1 MRSNL
6 HTTRSTPRGRQR
18 GQALAEFTIAAAFV
32 LIPLFLMI
40 PLLGKF
46 MDMKATTIQAARYAA
61 WERTAWYGNADWAAG
76 QKSDAQIQ
84 SEVQQRFFADSAT
97 TPLRS
102 TDQTL
107 TGAVPARPRWY
118 DHTGAPMLSAYSADA
133 GNGTQTPGMTNV
145 VLSDVHKFVEVI
157 DSVLGTKFKLD
168 MKSLY
173 TSTVSL
179 DAANT
184 PAIRLATGAD
194 KSGFTAPNFVMTQV
208 LVTNG
213 WSANG
218 PDFVKKQTE
227 GLAVLSLA
235 QRSPVK
241 EVLHIVQSVLGTFVE
256 ELKPS
261 SLKLGGE
268 LLPDLVPRDRLTAS
282 TAPAPSP
289 GKTAEQ
295 RRKEEADKQNA
306 LAKALTDRVKAKV
319 DALHD
324 AIGTTQNSINTCN
337 AAKQEEFHAN
347 FEDCRSG
354 KLLCTWHS
362 DGRWTCGGLTTPRSN
377 FSCTPK
383 VKPGTSWTPIAD
395 ASVACHAGL
404 DAQIAALQAKLADSD
419 LQLAITKSDDQLAK
433 NPDLVNDTVF
443 MKNRNEAKAAIAA
456 FQAQIDDLQRQII
469 DLRKPKN
476 AL

>member
-1 MRSNL
+1 MRSSL
-6 HTTRSTPRGRQR
+6 HFTQSTQRGRQR

-61 WERTAWYGNADWAAG
+61 WERTVWYGNSDWADG
-76 QKSDAQIQ
+76 QKSNAQIQ

-107 TGAVPARPRWY
+107 TGAVAARPLWY
-118 DHTGAPMLSAYSADA
+118 DHAGASMLSTYSA
-133 GNGTQTPGMTNV
+133 GVGPGTQTPGTMDGF
-145 VLSDVHKFVEVI
+145 LSGAQKIVNTI

-168 MKSLY
+168 MQSQY

-194 KSGFTAPNFVMTQV
+194 KSGFTAPNFVMKQV

-241 EVLHIVQSVLGTFVE
+241 EVMHIVQSVLGTFVE

-268 LLPDLVPRDRLTAS
+268 LLPDLVPPDRVTAS
-282 TAPAPSP
+282 ASPAPPP

-306 LAKALTDRVKAKV
+306 EAKALTDRVTTKV
-319 DALHD
+319 NALHD
-324 AIGTTQNSINTCN
+324 AIGTTQHSINSCS
-337 AAKQEEFHAN
+337 ADKQAEFLAN
-347 FEDCRSG
+347 YQKCDVNPITRE
-354 KLLCTWHS
+354 KTNCTVNKIPP
-362 DGRWTCGGLTTPRSN
+362 GG
-377 FSCTPK
+377 
-383 VKPGTSWTPIAD
+383 PGTSWTPNAD

-404 DAQIAALQAKLADSD
+404 DAQIAELEAKLADPD
-419 LQLAITKSDDQLAK
+419 LQLAITKSDQQLAA
-433 NPDLVNDTVF
+433 NPDLVNDPVF
-443 MKNRNEAKAAIAA
+443 MKNRNAAESKIAA
-456 FQAQIDDLQRQII
+456 FQAQIDDLRKQII
-469 DLRKPKN
+469 ALRRPKN

>member
-1 MRSNL
+1 MRSSL
-6 HTTRSTPRGRQR
+6 RPTQSTQRERQR

-102 TDQTL
+102 SDKTQS
-107 TGAVPARPRWY
+107 GAAVGKPLWH

-133 GNGTQTPGMTNV
+133 GKGTQTPGTMDV

-179 DAANT
+179 NAANT
-184 PAIRLATGAD
+184 PAISLATGAD
-194 KSGFTAPNFVMTQV
+194 TSGFTAPHFVMQQV

-241 EVLHIVQSVLGTFVE
+241 EVMHIVQSVLGTFVE

-261 SLKLGGE
+261 SLKLGGV
-268 LLPDLVPRDRLTAS
+268 LLPDLVPTDRLTAS
-282 TAPAPSP
+282 ASPAPQP

-306 LAKALTDRVKAKV
+306 DANALTDRVTTKV
-319 DALHD
+319 NALHD
-324 AIGTTQNSINTCN
+324 AIGTTQNSINSCS
-337 AAKQEEFHAN
+337 ADKQAEFLAN
-347 FEDCRSG
+347 YQKCDVNPITRE
-354 KLLCTWHS
+354 KTNCTVNKIPP
-362 DGRWTCGGLTTPRSN
+362 GG
-377 FSCTPK
+377 
-383 VKPGTSWTPIAD
+383 PGTSWTPNAD

-404 DAQIAALQAKLADSD
+404 DAQIADLEANLADPD
-419 LQLAITKSDDQLAK
+419 LQLAITKSDQQLAA
-433 NPDLVNDTVF
+433 NPDLVNDPVF
-443 MKNRNEAKAAIAA
+443 MKNRNSAKSKIAA
-456 FQAQIDDLQRQII
+456 FQAQIDELRKQII
-469 DLRKPKN
+469 ELRKPKN